1 MSVLKMKGKRTYKK
15 QLLLYFAGVFTV
27 FAALIVLFQLSSE
40 RRYKKEILRS
50 RLAVYADV
58 IARADDCL
66 DVLPLLPSELRVTVV
81 AKDGKVVFDS
91 RADADTLDNHLMRP
105 EVQQS
110 VAGSEGFS
118 IRESDTT
125 GLPYFYFAKSYDGTI
140 IRVALPYEVD
150 VKRFFQ
156 PDTLFLILVF
166 SLFVVALF
174 SLIFL
179 ADHFGEGISRLHS
192 LAEAAEKEAV
202 DYDSISF
209 PDSELGDIG
218 EKMLESYRR
227 LESSNRMIA
236 LEKERLLLHIH
247 YYEGGI
253 AIFSPDREK
262 QYANYRFIQF
272 VNTLLDRPTPDIA
285 DIWKSPVF
293 APLYEFLDLSVPVK
307 TDYPPVFRFKHA
319 KGGRNYD
326 IQMLI
331 YPDNGFEITINDV
344 TAAEKN
350 KDMKQQMTNNIAHE
364 LRTPVSSIR
373 GYLETLVSCPGISE
387 DRRQV
392 FIDRAYAQS
401 LRLSDLIRDIALI
414 TKIEEAPEQLQKEKV
429 NLRSVAEEVFEEF
442 RTMIDDRNVVVENL
456 LEDNLAVIGNMTL
469 IYSIFRNLVE
479 NSLKYA
485 GEGVRIHLECYA
497 KNDGHYHFTYYD
509 TGNGVSEEHL
519 SRIFE
524 RFYRVSEG
532 RTRDAGG
539 SGLGLSIVR
548 NAIAFH
554 GGDIRAVNRKEGGLE
569 FIFSLKVS

>member
-1 MSVLKMKGKRTYKK
+1 MRKNWTYKK

-27 FAALIVLFQLSSE
+27 FTVLIVLFQLSSE
-40 RRYKKEILRS
+40 RRYKEEILQS
-50 RLAVYADV
+50 RLSVYSDI
-58 IARADDCL
+58 IAQTDDYYE
-66 DVLPLLPSELRVTVV
+66 VMSLLPSDLRITVMD
-81 AKDGKVVFDS
+81 KDGKVLFDS
-91 RADADTLDNHLMRP
+91 RADIDTLDNHIMRP

-110 VAGSEGFS
+110 LVTSEGFA
-118 IRESDTT
+118 IRVSDTT
-125 GLPYFYFAKSYDGTI
+125 GIPYFYFSKSYGGFI
-140 IRVALPYEVD
+140 VRVALPYEVD

-156 PDTLFLILVF
+156 PDTLFLVLVF

-192 LAEAAEKEAV
+192 FAEAAEKGAV
-202 DYDSISF
+202 DYDSITF
-209 PDSELGDIG
+209 PDSELGAIG
-218 EKMLESYRR
+218 DKMLESYRR
-227 LESSNRMIA
+227 LEQSNNMIA

-247 YYEGGI
+247 YYDGGI
-253 AIFSPDREK
+253 AIFTPDREK
-262 QYANYRFIQF
+262 QYANYKFIQF
-272 VNTLLDRPTPDIA
+272 VNTLLDKPTPDIG
-285 DIWKSPVF
+285 DIWKSSMF
-293 APLYEFLDLSVPVK
+293 APLCEFLDYSTPVK
-307 TDYPPVFRFKHA
+307 TDFPPVFRFKLS
-319 KGGRNYD
+319 KGARNYD

-344 TAAEKN
+344 TEAEKN
-350 KDMKQQMTNNIAHE
+350 RDMKQQMTNNIAHE

-373 GYLETLVSCPGISE
+373 GYLETIITCPDVPQE
-387 DRRQV
+387 RKQV
-392 FIDRAYAQS
+392 FIDRAYAQT

-414 TKIEEAPEQLQKEKV
+414 TKIEAAPEQLQKETVDLKAV
-429 NLRSVAEEVFEEF
+429 TDEIFEEF
-442 RTMIDDRNVVVENL
+442 RDVIESRNVTVENL
-456 LEDNLAVIGNMTL
+456 LDDHLVVQGNMTL

-485 GEGVRIHLECYA
+485 GSDIRIHVECYA

-509 TGNGVSEEHL
+509 TGKGVSEEHL
-519 SRIFE
+519 AKIFE

-548 NAIAFH
+548 NAVAFH

-569 FIFSLKVS
+569 FIFSLRIS